1 MSIEERQREEKEQ
14 RRQSIIDAAEQALQ
28 DEDVEALTM
37 SDVASNARLSRS
49 LMYVYFEDLSDIVMA
64 VTLRGLHALR
74 DRFTTA
80 AAARDLG
87 LSQIRAIG
95 GAYVQ
100 FAREEPVYFDLVARF
115 EARETDPDDAASHE
129 AQCLVASDEVFQVM
143 TDAIRAGIE
152 DGSVRSSLDPM
163 QTAITLWGYTHG
175 LIQLA
180 AHKGTM
186 FAHRHGI
193 EPQAF
198 VEEGIDFMGVALTGW
213 CEDRST
219 NIPMDESG

>member
-14 RRQSIIDAAEQALQ
+14 RRQSIIDAAEQALGGK
-28 DEDVEALTM
+28 DVEALTM

-49 LMYVYFEDLSDIVMA
+49 LMYVYFEDLGDIVMA

-74 DRFTTA
+74 DRFTDVA
-80 AAARDLG
+80 AAHDVG
-87 LSQIRAIG
+87 LSKIRAIG
-95 GAYVQ
+95 NAYVQ

-115 EARETDPDDAASHE
+115 EARETDPDDEASHE
-129 AQCLVASDEVFQVM
+129 AQCTVASDEVFQVM
-143 TDAIRAGIE
+143 TDAIRTGIE
-152 DGSVRSSLDPM
+152 DGSIRPSLDPM

-175 LIQLA
+175 LIQLV

-198 VEEGIDFMGVALTGW
+198 VSEGIDFMGVALTGW
-213 CEDRST
+213 CEDHAANVPT
-219 NIPMDESG
+219 DDAP